1 VPFDDALNVQVGDA
15 NQGTVDVDGSVSK
28 AKVVRASVSRAGTVV
43 EDGADGFVVFPID
56 EDVTL
61 KATLVGD
68 ADASGVTFQ
77 YNLGDG
83 WVTIPASQYS
93 EAVRVPNSE
102 GEYVVVW
109 QIDLSQLA
117 NEIKDQYF
125 QVRAVAEDEVGNVD
139 VDPIPSIMVFD
150 NATPPQ
156 VYIKAV
162 DGRDALSPGLSVSR
176 RSFNV
181 EGGDP
186 GTVDVEIK
194 ARNATTVTLEYRAEG
209 GDWIEV
215 ATVTGAPDTF
225 IIEWEVAALTEGIYE
240 LRAMGYSSSGYP
252 SIEPAVVG
260 VRVERAEP
268 SLRDA
273 KIWVDLDGDGEY
285 ESDELVYDTYR
296 YRDDSG
302 AYYNVRIQVRVEDD
316 LGTRD
321 VVLQYS
327 DQDAVQWET
336 VSLSD
341 GSDARFSYSAVDDLW
356 TISLEGNDALGLLIP
371 QTASGQDGIVIL
383 RALATDYAGNQNSQD
398 RGFNLEAAEIVK
410 GDVNGDGKVQANDAF
425 LALQI
430 AAGVIEPD
438 KTQRQAADMNG
449 DGRIRTNDAIQ
460 ILRKAAEI

>member
-1 VPFDDALNVQVGDA
+1 
-15 NQGTVDVDGSVSK
+15 
-28 AKVVRASVSRAGTVV
+28 
-43 EDGADGFVVFPID
+43 
-56 EDVTL
+56 
-61 KATLVGD
+61 
-68 ADASGVTFQ
+68 
-77 YNLGDG
+77 
-83 WVTIPASQYS
+83 
-93 EAVRVPNSE
+93 
-102 GEYVVVW
+102 VVVW
-109 QIDLSQLA
+109 QIDFSQLA
-117 NEIKDQYF
+117 NETKDQYF

-139 VDPIPSIMVFD
+139 ADPISSIMVFD
-150 NATPPQ
+150 NVTPPQ

-162 DGRDALSPGLSVSR
+162 DGRDVLSPNLSVSR

-194 ARNATTVTLEYRAEG
+194 AYNAATVILEYRSEG

-215 ATVTGAPDTF
+215 DTVTGASDTV
-225 IIEWEVAALTEGIYE
+225 IIEWGVGALTEGIYE
-240 LRAMGYSSSGYP
+240 LRATGYGSSGYP
-252 SIEPAVVG
+252 SIEPVAVG

-268 SLRDA
+268 SVRDA

-285 ESDELVYDTYR
+285 ESDELVYDVYR

-321 VVLQYS
+321 VVLQYY
-327 DQDAVQWET
+327 DQDDVQWET
-336 VSLSD
+336 VNLSD

-371 QTASGQDGIVIL
+371 QTANGQDGSFLL
-383 RALATDYAGNQNSQD
+383 RALAADYAGNQNSQD
-398 RGFNLEAAEIVK
+398 GGFNLEAAEIIK
-410 GDVNGDGKVQANDAF
+410 GDVNGNGKVQANDAL

-438 KTQRQAADMNG
+438 KTQSQAADMNG
-449 DGRIRTNDAIQ
+449 DGRVRTNDAIQ
-460 ILRKAAEI
+460 ILRKAAEM

>member
-1 VPFDDALNVQVGDA
+1 KGNTPDAIGVWQYAIGPGSVSYPQVPVPGGWQFAGASLGTPSWLGKIALDIYPQDGWSALWQTPQTDQEIPIYVRAVPFDDALNVQVGIA
-15 NQGTVDVDGSVSK
+15 NQGAVDVDGSVPK
-28 AKVVRASVSRAGTVV
+28 AKVVRVSVLRAGAVV
-43 EDGADGFVVFPID
+43 EGGADGFVIFPID

-61 KATLVGD
+61 KAVLVSGS

-93 EAVRVPNSE
+93 EAVRTPNSE

-109 QIDLSQLA
+109 QVDLSQLA
-117 NEIKDQYF
+117 NETKDQYF

-139 VDPIPSIMVFD
+139 ADPISSIMVFD

-162 DGRDALSPGLSVSR
+162 DGKDALSPNLIVSR

-186 GTVDVEIK
+186 GTVDVEIG
-194 ARNATTVTLEYRAEG
+194 AYNATTVTLEYRPQG

-215 ATVTGAPDTF
+215 ATVTGALETY
-225 IIEWEVAALTEGIYE
+225 IIEWEVAALAEGIYE
-240 LRAMGYSSSGYP
+240 LRATGYSSSGYP
-252 SIEPAVVG
+252 STEQAVTV
-260 VRVERAEP
+260 VEVKRTEP

-273 KIWVDLDGDGEY
+273 RIWVDLDRDGEY
-285 ESDELVYDTYR
+285 ESDELVYDFYR
-296 YRDDSG
+296 YKDDSG
-302 AYYNVRIQVRVEDD
+302 VYYNVRIQVRVEDD

-321 VVLQYS
+321 VVLQYF

-341 GSDARFSYSAVDDLW
+341 GSDAWFSYSAVDDLW
-356 TISLEGNDALGLLIP
+356 TI
-371 QTASGQDGIVIL
+371 
-383 RALATDYAGNQNSQD
+383 
-398 RGFNLEAAEIVK
+398 
-410 GDVNGDGKVQANDAF
+410 
-425 LALQI
+425 
-430 AAGVIEPD
+430 
-438 KTQRQAADMNG
+438 
-449 DGRIRTNDAIQ
+449 
-460 ILRKAAEI
+460 

>member
-1 VPFDDALNVQVGDA
+1 
-15 NQGTVDVDGSVSK
+15 
-28 AKVVRASVSRAGTVV
+28 VV

-61 KATLVGD
+61 KATLVGGS

-109 QIDLSQLA
+109 QIDFSQLA
-117 NEIKDQYF
+117 NETKDQYF

-139 VDPIPSIMVFD
+139 SDPISTIMVFD
-150 NATPPQ
+150 NATPPK
-156 VYIKAV
+156 VYIRAV
-162 DGRDALSPGLSVSR
+162 DGRDALSPELSVSR

-186 GTVDVEIK
+186 GTVDVEIE
-194 ARNATTVTLEYRAEG
+194 AHNATTVTLEYRSEG

-215 ATVTGAPDTF
+215 ATVTGASDTF

-240 LRAMGYSSSGYP
+240 LRAIGYSSSGYP
-252 SIEPAVVG
+252 STEQAVAVVE
-260 VRVERAEP
+260 VKRTEP

-273 KIWVDLDGDGEY
+273 RIWVDLDRDGEY
-285 ESDELVYDTYR
+285 ESDELVYDFYR

-321 VVLQYS
+321 VVLQYF
-327 DQDAVQWET
+327 DREAVQWET
-336 VSLSD
+336 VNLSD
-341 GSDARFSYSAVDDLW
+341 GSDARFSYSAADDLW
-356 TISLEGNDALGLLIP
+356 TTSLEGNDALGLLMP
-371 QTASGQDGIVIL
+371 QTASGQDGSIVL

-398 RGFNLEAAEIVK
+398 RGFNLEAAKIIK

-425 LALQI
+425 MALQI
-430 AAGVIEPD
+430 AAGIIEPD
-438 KTQRQAADMNG
+438 KTQSQAADMNG
-449 DGRIRTNDAIQ
+449 DGRVRTNDAIQ
-460 ILRKAAEI
+460 ILRRAAEM